1 MSSDLLEDLR
11 TTTRQALAAGGGD
24 VVDTLD
30 LAGLLLD
37 GAAGG
42 LGMGER
48 EMVLVAEEI
57 GRCTAPSAFLSTA
70 VLACTLLANGDT
82 DAVELSKTL
91 GRNRYAVAL
100 AAPDGAWAPA
110 SPSVVATDT
119 AAGGWLLSGIAL
131 GLTTPSAPD
140 ALVITAASTGEG
152 VALFVA
158 DTDAATVIAAD
169 EFDPRRGLFEVTF
182 DQTSARMVAA
192 APAAAVAIGAA
203 YHRALLAVGAEQLG
217 VARACL
223 EMTVDYAKTRN
234 QFGAPIGSFQSIKH
248 RCAEV
253 LLDTE
258 LADATVQQ
266 AVDTGTLTDAE
277 LAFIVATRAAV
288 SAAKSAIHVHG
299 GIGFTWEH
307 SAHWYLRRA
316 RVNATL
322 LGSPGLHRNAI
333 AESAGLA
340 TSKGA

>member
-11 TTTRQALAAGGGD
+11 TTTRQALTAGGGD
-24 VVDTLD
+24 VVDQLD
-30 LAGLLLD
+30 LAGLLVD
-37 GAAGG
+37 GEVGG

-57 GRCTAPSAFLSTA
+57 GRCTASSAFLSHT
-70 VLACTLLANGDT
+70 VLAATLLAHPGA
-82 DAVELSKTL
+82 DAPQLAKAL
-91 GRNRYAVAL
+91 GSNRYAVAL
-100 AAPDGAWAPA
+100 PAPDGAWA
-110 SPSVVATDT
+110 SSSVAATAIAT
-119 AAGGWLLSGIAL
+119 GGWLLDGSAL
-131 GLTTPSAPD
+131 GLTTPADPD
-140 ALVITAASTGEG
+140 ALLVIAETAGGA
-152 VALFVA
+152 ALFV
-158 DTDAATVIAAD
+158 TDIEAATVTAAD
-169 EFDPRRGLFEVTF
+169 ELEPFRGLVEVIF
-182 DQTSARMVAA
+182 DETSARLVADAPTA
-192 APAAAVAIGAA
+192 AGVISVA
-203 YHRALLAVGAEQLG
+203 YRRALLAVGAEQLG

-253 LLDTE
+253 LLETE

-266 AVDTGTLTDAE
+266 AVDTGALADAE

-288 SAAKSAIHVHG
+288 SAAESCIHIHG

-322 LGSPGLHRNAI
+322 LGSPGVHRSAI

-340 TSKGA
+340 TSNGERR

>member
-1 MSSDLLEDLR
+1 VSSDLLEDLR
-11 TTTRQALAAGGGD
+11 TTTRQALTAGGGD
-24 VVDTLD
+24 VVDQLD

-37 GAAGG
+37 GEVGG

-57 GRCTAPSAFLSTA
+57 GRRAAQSAFLPTA
-70 VLACTLLANGDT
+70 VLASTLLAHGHA
-82 DAVELSKTL
+82 DAAELSKSL
-91 GRNRYAVAL
+91 GQKRYAVAL
-100 AAPDGAWAPA
+100 AASDGSWAA
-110 SPSVVATDT
+110 PSVIAT
-119 AAGGWLLSGIAL
+119 ASAEGGWLLGGTAL
-131 GLTTPSAPD
+131 GLTPAAPD
-140 ALVITAASTGEG
+140 ALLVIAKTTEG
-152 VALFVA
+152 AALFVA
-158 DTDAATVIAAD
+158 DVDAATMTAAD
-169 EFDPRRGLFEVTF
+169 EFDPGRGLIEVSF
-182 DQTSARMVAA
+182 DQARGRLVAGAATAAGAIAA
-192 APAAAVAIGAA
+192 A
-203 YHRALLAVGAEQLG
+203 YRRALLAVGAEQLG

-223 EMTVDYAKTRN
+223 EMTVDYAKTRT
-234 QFGAPIGSFQSIKH
+234 QFGAPIGSFQAIKH

-266 AVDTGTLTDAE
+266 AVDTGALADAE

-288 SAAKSAIHVHG
+288 SAAESCIHVHG

-322 LGSPGLHRNAI
+322 LGSPGLHRSAI

-340 TSKGA
+340 TSQGE